1 MRLLPLQI
9 DMFQLCGEW
18 MPFVEPDE
26 LTLSQRLVDAHQSLV
41 QQTGQDFGYDLNA
54 WHDYLCDG
62 DGYKWSNKHLSIAS
76 AIRGAL
82 TNPEWI
88 SAVAEIESNGS
99 AGG

>member
-26 LTLSQRLVDAHQSLV
+26 LALAQRLKHARESLV
-41 QQTGQDFGYDLNA
+41 KQTDQDFGYDLNA
-54 WHDYLCDG
+54 WHEYLCAG

-76 AIRGAL
+76 AIREAL
-82 TNPEWI
+82 SNPEWVA
-88 SAVAEIESNGS
+88 AVAEIESRGS